1 MPGNR
6 GYKYF
11 GAARDLPG
19 VRDLFETEAPGNTKK
34 TRAELMKVS
43 RLPSWAK
50 SQESWLL
57 ENHCVAILSVCSL
70 AVLWIRAF

>member
-19 VRDLFETEAPGNTKK
+19 VRELFETEAPGNTKK

-50 SQESWLL
+50 SLGYL
-57 ENHCVAILSVCSL
+57 KVTVSL
-70 AVLWIRAF
+70 FFRYVL

>member
-19 VRDLFETEAPGNTKK
+19 VRELFDTDVAPSGKK
-34 TRAELMKVS
+34 TRAELMK
-43 RLPSWAK
+43 
-50 SQESWLL
+50 
-57 ENHCVAILSVCSL
+57 ENHQKLNLINQKNLNFFFISTK
-70 AVLWIRAF
+70 

>member
-1 MPGNR
+1 VPGNR

-19 VRDLFETEAPGNTKK
+19 VRELFETEAVGNAKK

-43 RLPSWAK
+43 DK
-50 SQESWLL
+50 SIDE
-57 ENHCVAILSVCSL
+57 
-70 AVLWIRAF
+70 F